1 MAKRVAEKDDLIGSL
16 VGGKYRVQSQL
27 AKGGMGS
34 IYRCTQEPLG
44 RTVALKVLSPGHTN
58 YTRRQ
63 IDETRFFR
71 EATITSRLTHP
82 HTVVI
87 HDYGTLEAEAGFF
100 LVMEFLDG
108 HSLATVIERDAPM
121 PPARALHILRQIVGS
136 LKEAHAAGVVH
147 RDVKPQNIILVH
159 RAGDPDYVKVVDF
172 GLVKTVGEAD
182 ERVTEQ
188 GVVIGSPLYM
198 SPEQIFDG
206 PVDGRSDIYSLGVVA
221 YELLAG
227 RPPFVREAGSQGLG
241 DIIRGHMS
249 QPPPPFHEIRHDLD
263 IPGDLEAA
271 IRRCLAKKPEGRF
284 PDADSLL
291 EALDAVGKAGKGG
304 RAGAAVNATAQ
315 LSRTAMAAAVG
326 GATGGQVR
334 PTDSYFERAES
345 AAPTMETPI
354 VRRRDGAPAAGDR
367 ADSTEPMT
375 AGQAMDLAQRQS
387 AAAQARH
394 ARRLWMGVAAALLTT
409 AAATVAVVLAIHPG
423 HGPARQPSAETRA
436 SAGTPASGSA
446 VTQAAP
452 AAWTHAGAAAT
463 DGPRS
468 SAEGAAGTPA
478 KEGAKPAEA
487 APAPEAAETTPARPA
502 TDTATDTSPSAGPP
516 ADTGGPTKTPAAVP
530 VVATPPPAPVL
541 TRLTLTS
548 TPGGALVWDANRVL
562 CETPCEATLPSAR
575 LPVSLRFSLKG
586 HADATQIVPETAAGT
601 ALTVDAGFPTRT
613 KATSKR
619 RRPKRPKK
627 GHLKHKKPKRSG
639 DILMTR

>member
-1 MAKRVAEKDDLIGSL
+1 MAKRAAEKDELIGSL

-44 RTVALKVLSPGHTN
+44 RTVALKVLAPGHTN
-58 YTRRQ
+58 YTRRK

-121 PPARALHILRQIVGS
+121 TPRRVLHILRQIVGS

-147 RDVKPQNIILVH
+147 RDVKPQNIILVD

-221 YELLAG
+221 YEMLTG

-249 QPPPPFHEIRHDLD
+249 QPPPAFREIRHDLD
-263 IPGDLEAA
+263 IPEDLEAVV
-271 IRRCLAKKPEGRF
+271 RRCLAKKPEGRF

-291 EALDAVGKAGKGG
+291 EALDAVGHGVGAG
-304 RAGAAVNATAQ
+304 RGAAGVNATTQ
-315 LSRTAMAAAVG
+315 LSRVSMAAAVAG
-326 GATGGQVR
+326 EAEGEVR

-354 VRRRDGAPAAGDR
+354 VRPRAGAGAGDR

-387 AAAQARH
+387 AAARARH
-394 ARRLWMGVAAALLTT
+394 TRRLWAGITAALLTT
-409 AAATVAVVLAIHPG
+409 AAATVAVILALQPHAAAPG
-423 HGPARQPSAETRA
+423 GETASPTPPAATGPKETAQGQDGQVAA
-436 SAGTPASGSA
+436 SA
-446 VTQAAP
+446 
-452 AAWTHAGAAAT
+452 AT
-463 DGPRS
+463 ERL
-468 SAEGAAGTPA
+468 
-478 KEGAKPAEA
+478 PAERTPTQRTPGTEA
-487 APAPEAAETTPARPA
+487 TPPVREAPAPGKGEAPA
-502 TDTATDTSPSAGPP
+502 
-516 ADTGGPTKTPAAVP
+516 
-530 VVATPPPAPVL
+530 VATPAPHTPPGVPVAPTAAVAAPSPAAQL
-541 TRLTLTS
+541 THLRLTS
-548 TPGGALVWDANRVL
+548 TPAGAKVWDADRVL
-562 CETPCEATLPSAR
+562 CRTPCQATLPSAR
-575 LPVSLRFSLKG
+575 LPVSLRFSLEG
-586 HADATQIVPETAAGT
+586 HQDTFQIVPETAAG
-601 ALTVDAGFPTRT
+601 AEWTVDAGFPAAPQAGGETRGT
-613 KATSKR
+613 AATPKKASKKR
-619 RRPKRPKK
+619 RKAKRAK
-627 GHLKHKKPKRSG
+627 GSRAPRKKHKGGG